1 MEYQKLETERQ
12 SYELSKNISYERN
25 RGDAVSVTGESLSDM
40 GESSKVLIGQRVE
53 VQARES
59 TCQLLMFL
67 REQKIASRSNGTK
80 NGIRMNRMPTDKGW
94 GWKWK
99 IRSGSETHWL
109 SNQKGDV
116 TRVRVLVQVKKSR
129 DFASTTQNTTK
140 IHTCYTEREWEWH
153 NKW

>member
-1 MEYQKLETERQ
+1 MGYQKLETERQ

-40 GESSKVLIGQRVE
+40 GESSEVLIGQQVE
-53 VQARES
+53 VQALES

-67 REQKIASRSNGTK
+67 REHRISSRLNGPK
-80 NGIRMNRMPTDKGW
+80 NGIRMNRLSTGKGW
-94 GWKWK
+94 GCKWK
-99 IRSGSETHWL
+99 IRSGSEQHWL

-116 TRVRVLVQVKKSR
+116 TRERVLVQVKKSR
-129 DFASTTQNTTK
+129 DFETTTQNTTK
-140 IHTCYTEREWEWH
+140 IHTCYTGREWEWH